1 LKSRLLAV
9 KAGSLPLEP
18 GLQPAASR
26 FLKLL
31 NEVGE
36 APPPLMPLPMMGAL
50 ILVLFFSRR
59 WTDRHHLNSETGIHT
74 QRSLIMLRKGR

>member
-50 ILVLFFSRR
+50 IPVLFFSRR
-59 WTDRHHLNSETGIHT
+59 WTSSKLGVWHPNSAESHNAEE
-74 QRSLIMLRKGR
+74 REVN